1 MNYDGAIFQEQGKV
15 GIGVVIRNS
24 EGGVMASL
32 SQQIP
37 LLTIVAQVEALAV
50 CRVVEFARELG
61 FIRVIIEG
69 DSESIC
75 KDLSNL
81 SPSLAL
87 HGLLIQDAQ
96 ELALSFLKISFSHV
110 CRQGNVVAHCLAR
123 RAILSESLNVWME
136 DVPPDILQFVQADLA
151 ALTN

>member
-15 GIGVVIRNS
+15 GIGVVIRNL

-37 LLTIVAQVEALAV
+37 LPTIVAQVEALAV

-87 HGLLIQDAQ
+87 HGLLIRDAQ
-96 ELALSFLKISFSHV
+96 ELAHSFLKISFSHV
-110 CRQGNVVAHCLAR
+110 CHQGNVVSHSLAR
-123 RAILSESLNVWME
+123 RAILSQN
-136 DVPPDILQFVQADLA
+136 
-151 ALTN
+151 

>member
-1 MNYDGAIFQEQGKV
+1 MNYNGAIFQEQGKI

-37 LLTIVAQVEALAV
+37 LPTTVAQVEALAAH
-50 CRVVEFARELG
+50 RAVEFARELG
-61 FIRVIIEG
+61 FTRVIIEG

-96 ELALSFLKISFSHV
+96 ELALSFLKKIGRAHV
-110 CRQGNVVAHCLAR
+110 
-123 RAILSESLNVWME
+123 
-136 DVPPDILQFVQADLA
+136 
-151 ALTN
+151 

>member
-37 LLTIVAQVEALAV
+37 LPTIVAQVEALAV

-69 DSESIC
+69 DSESIW

-87 HGLLIQDAQ
+87 HGLLIRDAQ

-123 RAILSESLNVWME
+123 RAILSESLNFWMK
-136 DVPPDILQFVQADLA
+136 DVPPVILQFV
-151 ALTN
+151 

>member
-1 MNYDGAIFQEQGKV
+1 M
-15 GIGVVIRNS
+15 VIRNS

-37 LLTIVAQVEALAV
+37 LPTIVAQVEALAA
-50 CRVVEFARELG
+50 RRAVEFAQELG
-61 FIRVIIEG
+61 FTRVIIEG

-75 KDLSNL
+75 KDLSNP

-87 HGLLIQDAQ
+87 HGLLIRDAH
-96 ELALSFLKISFSHV
+96 ELALSFTSITFAQIS
-110 CRQGNVVAHCLAR
+110 RQGNIVAHSLAR
-123 RAILSESLNVWME
+123 MAILSQSLNVWME
-136 DVPPDILQFVQADLA
+136 DVPPNILQFVQADLA